1 MFNVPNV
8 VQFLNAKEPIDNK
21 LPPSATA
28 GSLLQPSNASLPID

>member
-8 VQFLNAKEPIDNK
+8 VQYSNASIKIDNK

-28 GSLLQPSNASLPID
+28 GIFEQSLNALCPID